1 VVGPENPSS
10 STPLRHPVTLKLK
23 KTFSFH
29 LKPIPPYDFG
39 LTVRKPAGWD
49 LFNSSEIYENN
60 VLWSAARVRG
70 RLAGLKIRSLG
81 TVARPRMMA
90 TVFTKDPLPG
100 PEREDFRRALE
111 VLLGA
116 SDDIREFYTFAR
128 KDPILGHVLKDLY
141 GMHDTQP
148 ASLFNSVVLSIC
160 LQMAR
165 LKRSNEMMESIN
177 RLYGGTMEFD
187 GRRVTIQPAAERVAK
202 LDPAVFAKECKL
214 GYRAKYI
221 VASAKMIA
229 AGFPDV
235 QEIMRMPSEKAKEKL
250 MELPGIGDYAADIIN
265 PHAGFP
271 IDAWSVDVFGLLF
284 FGKEPEDRRAAI
296 EVVKEEG
303 LRRWGAWSW
312 MAFFYVAQDLKNL
325 SKRLGVQLRLE

>member
-1 VVGPENPSS
+1 MR
-10 STPLRHPVTLKLK
+10 LRLRTK
-23 KTFSFH
+23 FEIE
-29 LKPIPPYDFG
+29 PIPPFDFR

-49 LFNSSEIYENN
+49 LFTSDEIYESDT
-60 VLWSAARVRG
+60 LWTGIRFRG
-70 RLAGLKIRSLG
+70 RPVGLKIRSSG
-81 TVARPRMMA
+81 TLEEPRMLVSA
-90 TVFTKDPLPG
+90 YSRGKLSKKGAERLRAVLTVC
-100 PEREDFRRALE
+100 
-111 VLLGA
+111 LGA
-116 SDDIREFYTFAR
+116 EQDLNEFYGFAS
-128 KDPILGHVLKDLY
+128 KDGILKHVIEDLY
-141 GMHDTQP
+141 GMHDTQ
-148 ASLFNSVVLSIC
+148 AVVLFNSVILAIC

-165 LKRSNEMMESIN
+165 LKRSYEMMDAID
-177 RLYGGTMEFD
+177 RKFGTTIEFD
-187 GRRVTIQPAAERVAK
+187 GRRVSLQPTAERIAK
-202 LDPAVFAKECKL
+202 LDPVSFAEECRL

-235 QEIMRMPSEKAKEKL
+235 QEIMRMAPEEAKEKL

-284 FGKEPEDRRAAI
+284 FGKEPENRRDAI
-296 EVVKEEG
+296 EEVKQEG
-303 LRRWGAWSW
+303 IRRWGIWSW